1 MNNQLNGKIII
12 NIIIILVMSKQ
23 LKLIQII
30 VKYGLTKGWHYII

>member
-12 NIIIILVMSKQ
+12 NIIIILAMNKQ

-30 VKYGLTKGWHYII
+30 VKHGLTKDWH